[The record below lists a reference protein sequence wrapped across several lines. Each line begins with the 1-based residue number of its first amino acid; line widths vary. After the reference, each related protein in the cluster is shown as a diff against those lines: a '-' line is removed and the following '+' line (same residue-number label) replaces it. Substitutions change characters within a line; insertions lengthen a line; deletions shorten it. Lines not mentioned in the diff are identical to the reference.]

1 MKRIASLG
9 GHGPTFYLAFL
20 ASFLFFSSYHLLIT
34 PLPLFVESMGG
45 SATDVGLAGTT
56 FAIAALVTRPYMGRL
71 VDTRGRKAALLLGA
85 AVFTLG
91 PLAYVLVG
99 SLLTFQVA
107 RMFHGIGMS
116 AFTSAYLTLVAD
128 VTPPSRWGS
137 ALGLAGVAP
146 SLSII
151 LATPLGT
158 VLLDHTS
165 FTVVFLVSALLA
177 LAGFSVVLLIREP
190 RGGDSAL
197 SGGERPGVH
206 LLDVAKLRGVISP
219 SLAMATLGFSFGTV
233 AAFLPLFARDRD
245 LGNVGLFFTALS
257 LCIVVSKFG
266 MGRLADKVGRLTI
279 VLPMFAILAL
289 SFFGLERSFSF
300 STLIVVAVIQGV
312 GLGGARVGLETILA
326 DAAPA
331 RARGTAFSLLY
342 LCFDV
347 GIALSGLIMGKVADL
362 AGYGQGYLLV
372 GAVCLLT
379 LALFGAAMRK
389 PATP

>member
-1 MKRIASLG
+1 
-9 GHGPTFYLAFL
+9 
-20 ASFLFFSSYHLLIT
+20 
-34 PLPLFVESMGG
+34 
-45 SATDVGLAGTT
+45 
-56 FAIAALVTRPYMGRL
+56 
-71 VDTRGRKAALLLGA
+71 
-85 AVFTLG
+85 
-91 PLAYVLVG
+91 
-99 SLLTFQVA
+99 
-107 RMFHGIGMS
+107 
-116 AFTSAYLTLVAD
+116 
-128 VTPPSRWGS
+128 
-137 ALGLAGVAP
+137 
-146 SLSII
+146 
-151 LATPLGT
+151 
-158 VLLDHTS
+158 
-165 FTVVFLVSALLA
+165 
-177 LAGFSVVLLIREP
+177 
-190 RGGDSAL
+190 
-197 SGGERPGVH
+197 VH